1 MKYKLFH
8 LLLLFINIYN
18 SFEQNEKNKKN
29 DNNEKNKSKKLKIFL
44 LQMGSIVLFI
54 ILIYLIIKLCVKLCK
69 KRIAFNKLLE
79 DFYKNKLL
87 SEKAIDQIKYI
98 YGLNYVISFLKE
110 KIFISCKFNDKNNI
124 LKNCGNCS
132 ICLGSFTLDEK
143 IFITSCNHVYHDKC
157 MTDYLDLIIKDIG
170 PNEEEIENFHNYFQ
184 CPNCKEFLFINRAF
198 LKPSKKE
205 EKIIDNI
212 NEINYEEHKK
222 GGDIFVVSAKSK
234 ANINNFISTEASS
247 KRNLSRTAK
256 KQKKHIHKKGQNI
269 ENANNKKNNNEIADS
284 QIIEVENI
292 YKSDMKLK
300 DNMAFQESE
309 KIDKPNSNNENSSD
323 VQSQISKDSQKTN
336 IDKKEENIQ

>member
-8 LLLLFINIYN
+8 LLLFINIYN
-18 SFEQNEKNKKN
+18 SFEQNENNKKN

-54 ILIYLIIKLCVKLCK
+54 ILIYLIMKLCVKLCK
-69 KRIAFNKLLE
+69 KRFAFNKLLE
-79 DFYKNKLL
+79 EFSKNKLL

-132 ICLGSFTLDEK
+132 ICLGSFSLDEK

-157 MTDYLDLIIKDIG
+157 MTDYLDLIVKDIN
-170 PNEEEIENFHNYFQ
+170 PNEGQIENFHNYFQ

-205 EKIIDNI
+205 EKNIDNI
-212 NEINYEEHKK
+212 NEINNEEHKK

-234 ANINNFISTEASS
+234 SNINNFISTEASS

-256 KQKKHIHKKGQNI
+256 KQKKHIHKKGQNK
-269 ENANNKKNNNEIADS
+269 ENANNKKNNNEIADT

-309 KIDKPNSNNENSSD
+309 KIDKPNSKNENASD
-323 VQSQISKDSQKTN
+323 IQSQISKDSQKTN
-336 IDKKEENIQ
+336 IDKEVEIIQ